1 MLLTA
6 ISTRHSNFLEA
17 GILFGQLTRFVLFRF
32 VLFVC
37 FVCHV
42 VRFSLSNLL
51 GFQFFKGLAPI
62 PYSEILLLRENRSN
76 IPDVKIQISRKT
88 SRQELGM

>member
-1 MLLTA
+1 MLLTV

-32 VLFVC
+32 VLFFC
-37 FVCHV
+37 FVCYV

-51 GFQFFKGLAPI
+51 GFKSFKELAPI
-62 PYSEILLLRENRSN
+62 PYSEISDAIMVFLQGLAVKREQ
-76 IPDVKIQISRKT
+76 K
-88 SRQELGM
+88 